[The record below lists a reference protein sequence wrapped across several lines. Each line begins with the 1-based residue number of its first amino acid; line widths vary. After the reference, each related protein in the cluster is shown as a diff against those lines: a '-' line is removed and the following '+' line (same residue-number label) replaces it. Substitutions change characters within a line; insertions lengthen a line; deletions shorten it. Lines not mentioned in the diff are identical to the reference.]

1 MSALIT
7 NTIANRS
14 GTKGNNAL
22 NTVSTNEVCVA
33 PDVFVVFTVFPFEM
47 AFEMAFELAFEMA
60 FGLALCSHL
69 NGQYLWFWSLL
80 SRGYL
85 FQRNR

>member
-1 MSALIT
+1 MRVPIT
-7 NTIANRS
+7 NTIAIRS

-22 NTVSTNEVCVA
+22 NTESTNEVFVA

-47 AFEMAFELAFEMA
+47 AFELAFEMA
-60 FGLALCSHL
+60 FGLALSSHL
-69 NGQYLWFWSLL
+69 KAQYLWFWSLL
-80 SRGYL
+80 SRGHL

>member
-7 NTIANRS
+7 NTIATRS

-33 PDVFVVFTVFPFEM
+33 PYVFVVFTILPFEM
-47 AFEMAFELAFEMA
+47 AFEM
-60 FGLALCSHL
+60 ALCSHL
-69 NGQYLWFWSLL
+69 NGQYLWSWSLL
-80 SRGYL
+80 SRGHL

>member
-7 NTIANRS
+7 NTIATRS

-33 PDVFVVFTVFPFEM
+33 PDVFVVFTVTPFKM
-47 AFEMAFELAFEMA
+47 AFEMA
-60 FGLALCSHL
+60 FGLALSSHL

-80 SRGYL
+80 SRGHL

>member
-7 NTIANRS
+7 NTIATRS

-22 NTVSTNEVCVA
+22 NSVSTNEVCVA
-33 PDVFVVFTVFPFEM
+33 PDVFVVFTVFPFEI
-47 AFEMAFELAFEMA
+47 AFEMA
-60 FGLALCSHL
+60 FGLALSSHL

-80 SRGYL
+80 SRGHL

>member
-1 MSALIT
+1 MSAPIT
-7 NTIANRS
+7 KTIANRS

-47 AFEMAFELAFEMA
+47 AFEMAFEMT

-80 SRGYL
+80 SRGHL

>member
-1 MSALIT
+1 MSAPIT
-7 NTIANRS
+7 KTIANRS

-33 PDVFVVFTVFPFEM
+33 PDVFVVFTITPFKM
-47 AFEMAFELAFEMA
+47 AFEMAFEMT

-80 SRGYL
+80 SRGHL

>member
-7 NTIANRS
+7 NTIATRS

-47 AFEMAFELAFEMA
+47 AF
-60 FGLALCSHL
+60 GLALSSHL

-80 SRGYL
+80 SRGHL

>member
-7 NTIANRS
+7 NTIATRS

-47 AFEMAFELAFEMA
+47 AFEMT

-80 SRGYL
+80 SRGHL